1 MHARDVREQAACAG
15 AWARKAPM
23 AKRAIGGYRHRVL
36 FAPGDHSM
44 FDAAFLKVI
53 EDLIAGKAARASD
66 CQDLLKIFDIKIAD
80 PPGEDFSL
88 LLKCVEGRNGFPQRM
103 RPAPVQKIAIE
114 PVGPQVFERFLTGC
128 PRARSRGVLRKHF

>member
-1 MHARDVREQAACAG
+1 MHARNVRERATFGG

-66 CQDLLKIFDIKIAD
+66 CQDLLKIFDIKVAHA
-80 PPGEDFSL
+80 PGEDFSL
-88 LLKCVEGRNGFPQRM
+88 LLKRIEGRDGFPQRM
-103 RPAPVQKIAIE
+103 RPTPVQKIAIE
-114 PVGPQVFERFLTGC
+114 PVGL
-128 PRARSRGVLRKHF
+128 